1 MFIPWTSGW
10 EHLHLHT
17 FSQLWSICRC
27 HHQWNFRFMQ
37 RRSLCFSTKVYSS
50 FLFHFLIPVQ
60 CLSSG
65 HRVWTF
71 EQIISQAGSWFR
83 GFLFAGLYS
92 ALCYFLFTSIR
103 NFVIRRK
110 NLPKYCDRGIK
121 NFSIRHL
128 VPSADVSADVFTEV
142 NRRRKTLWVLIK
154 SFNHLSVYTEKPKV
168 SNYNFFF

>member
-1 MFIPWTSGW
+1 MNAHVCVKRMWMFIPWTSGW

-103 NFVIRRK
+103 K
-110 NLPKYCDRGIK
+110 LCDQEEKLTKILWQRNK
-121 NFSIRHL
+121 EFFHTSFSAVCWCVRWC
-128 VPSADVSADVFTEV
+128 VYWSQPQKKDA
-142 NRRRKTLWVLIK
+142 
-154 SFNHLSVYTEKPKV
+154 LS
-168 SNYNFFF
+168 SH